1 MKKLLSLRGLLV
13 TVAMLSTLAC
23 GSLTEM
29 QPSTNSPAANPPS
42 IQQTTVQPTA
52 TASNTQTVSQ
62 PASSSSSSGNAIIVG
77 GRVINDVVDVVN
89 KTRPAVVNIVNQQAG
104 NTGRSLQDVGAGSGV
119 IFDKSG
125 LILTN
130 NHVVEGAQALR
141 VSLPDGTNFD
151 GQLVGTDP
159 RTDLAVVRINPNGKD
174 LPTIPFG
181 DSSRLQ
187 IGETVIAIGNA
198 LALPG
203 GPTVTTGVVSAL
215 NRSIQE
221 ENGARLID
229 LVQTDAAINPGN
241 SGGALINLQGQL
253 IGINTAIAQAPG
265 GGIGFAISV
274 NTAKQISQEL
284 VQAGRVS
291 YSCLGISDYVANTSA
306 VYNQYNLAPVP
317 GVVIIP
323 VPNSPAANAGLRR
336 LDIVTAI
343 NGVAITDEA
352 GLIRELRKYK
362 AGQTVT
368 INFVRG
374 NQKGQVQVTLTD
386 CSNLG

>member
-1 MKKLLSLRGLLV
+1 MKKLLSLRALLV
-13 TVAMLSTLAC
+13 MVAMLSTMAC
-23 GSLTEM
+23 SVATGTE
-29 QPSTNSPAANPPS
+29 PYNPPS
-42 IQQTTVQPTA
+42 SNQPSNQQTTTQPTA
-52 TASNTQTVSQ
+52 TANTQTVSQ
-62 PASSSSSSGNAIIVG
+62 PVSSSSSNGNAIIVG
-77 GRVINDVVDVVN
+77 GRVVNDVVDIVN

-125 LILTN
+125 LVLTN

-141 VSLPDGTNFD
+141 VSLPDGTTYD

-159 RTDLAVVRINPNGKD
+159 RTDLAVVKINPNGKD

-181 DSSRLQ
+181 DSSQLQ

-221 ENGARLID
+221 DNGARLID

-274 NTAKQISQEL
+274 NTAKQISQQL
-284 VQAGRVS
+284 VQAGHVT
-291 YSCLGISDYVANTSA
+291 YSCLGISDYTANTSA
-306 VYNQYNLAPVP
+306 VYNQYNLPPVP
-317 GVVIIP
+317 GVVIVP
-323 VPNSPAANAGLRR
+323 VPNSPASNAGLRK
-336 LDIVTAI
+336 LDIMTAI
-343 NGVAITDEA
+343 NGVPIKDEA
-352 GLIRELRKYK
+352 DMIRELRKYK

-368 INFVRG
+368 IDFVRG